1 MAEDDEPK
9 VKKEREPIA
18 WACFIVFLIASV
30 AVLGGFVNDNYIRD
44 TNVYAA
50 DGYTVSVNY
59 TGAYYAYVNDNGAV
73 VFDTS
78 YQSVND
84 SSSILKSNDYT
95 AKTSYAAISFTLGS
109 TTTYLSAFMNAVI
122 GHHAGETVKVKIV
135 DAYPSADA
143 TQTMSLA
150 TVQSTATT
158 AVITAADFAA
168 IYGFTLTSSATI
180 TSAYGWPA
188 VATFDAATDTVSI
201 SYNPTV
207 GQTYT
212 AYEGSYGKVTVNV
225 VSVSAGTIT
234 YIYGIDKCVATGV
247 VNSDGTYEIEM
258 IKLNFGG
265 NNVIYITAVDNTS
278 TPSSIEYKTVAE
290 KYNETMYFTIHIE
303 SVTKSSS

>member
-30 AVLGGFVNDNYIRD
+30 AVLGGFVNDNYIQD

-59 TGAYYAYVNDNGAV
+59 TGAYYAYVNENGAV
-73 VFDTS
+73 VFDTT
-78 YQSVND
+78 YESVNNN
-84 SSSILKSNDYT
+84 SSILKSNDYT
-95 AKTSYAAISFTLGS
+95 TPSSYSAISFTLGS
-109 TTTYLSAFMNAVI
+109 TTTYLSAFMNAVV
-122 GHHAGETVKVKIV
+122 GHHAGETVTVKIV
-135 DAYPSADA
+135 NAYPSASA
-143 TQTMSLA
+143 TKTVSLSAVQT
-150 TVQSTATT
+150 TATST
-158 AVITAADFAA
+158 VITAADFAT

-180 TSAYGWPA
+180 TSAYGWSA

-201 SYNPTV
+201 SYNPTA

-212 AYEGSYGKVTVNV
+212 AYEGSFGKVTVHV

-234 YIYGIDKCVATGV
+234 YTYSLDKCVATGV
-247 VNSDGTYEIEM
+247 INTDGTYEIEM
-258 IKLNFGG
+258 IKLYFGG
-265 NNVIYITAVDNTS
+265 NNVIYITAVDNVSNPT
-278 TPSSIEYKTVAE
+278 SIEYKTVSE

-303 SVTKSSS
+303 SVTKASS